1 MFGALGRAAVG
12 DFRGGVAAWPS
23 TPLGGVPLGSP
34 GVWSYVFQS
43 FKNKTFLLPCPALV
57 FHLSTGPL
65 CISVPKNLYPETP
78 FC

>member
-12 DFRGGVAAWPS
+12 DFRGGVAAWSS

-34 GVWSYVFQS
+34 RVWSYVFQS
-43 FKNKTFLLPCPALV
+43 FKNKTLLLPCPVLV
-57 FHLSTGPL
+57 YHLSTGPL
-65 CISVPKNLYPETP
+65 CISVPKNLYPETL

>member
-34 GVWSYVFQS
+34 GIWSYVFQS
-43 FKNKTFLLPCPALV
+43 FKNKTLLLP
-57 FHLSTGPL
+57 LSRLGLSSVYRTFVYL
-65 CISVPKNLYPETP
+65 RSKKSIS
-78 FC
+78 